1 MADNKVLVEFQIVQK
16 GQSISVVQK
25 NTEKLAK
32 STDKAS
38 ASQRKFNKQQD
49 AGYSRQK
56 QGMIQTANGTK
67 NFSKLAQSIDGV
79 GNSLVGAYATVAA
92 NVFALS
98 ALFNALKTAA
108 KFEQLKEGLDTLGTA
123 SGRTLG
129 IMAENLKA
137 VTGNAISLEEA
148 YRSAA
153 LGISGGFGA
162 EELAGLAKI
171 AKGAAQTL
179 GRDLGD
185 AFDRLT
191 RGAIKLEPEI
201 LDELGIMVRLDDAV
215 ENYATVLG
223 KAAGS
228 LSQAERRQ
236 AFMNAILEQ
245 GAAKFGQ
252 IAEEVDT
259 NVFDRL
265 GATFGDLT
273 KSIFGFVNAI
283 ISVPLGFLADNA
295 ILLGAALLGF
305 GSTLAKQIVPGL
317 ANAGAAAQANAAR
330 LLQVAEAS
338 ELAGDAQKA
347 AFATQ
352 ISGFKSGNK
361 GLEKYRKRIID
372 GTASTQD
379 FQKMQ
384 IKVNQSI
391 AGYNSARTRGNNI
404 DAVAL
409 KQRQTEAV
417 LLKEIILLEQ
427 GRAAAS
433 IKTAQALAQANAA
446 TGAAN
451 AITLFTVGA
460 QGMGAA
466 FAGINA
472 SAGLFKEELMGI
484 AKGALPKG
492 TKEIGFFG
500 KAAINGQVNAF
511 KFSNSLRLIGAAA
524 LAALPYLAAF
534 LAVVGVATIAY
545 NKLYNTKEQKEFI
558 KGQEQLTKILTSLDD
573 KAEEYNKTFDSIL
586 PIADIQ
592 IKQFD
597 IISNSIDEINGKLKE
612 QIRLRKDA
620 DESRATPNILGQTAP
635 QARNT
640 VEDIITPRLQNI
652 GASGQDAKFGGA
664 IYEDP
669 AAGALEGLLGSADLL
684 AQDTLQGM
692 QNILTPEAF
701 EGMKSSVA
709 SIFQIEDSAEL
720 QSFRALMKSE
730 IPGQASS
737 MRNEFQEIKDKIL
750 AGMPVTLKDFEMAI
764 DRSNKVTKNL
774 NQNFRGV
781 NQTLAESEKATS
793 KFIKALAPK
802 TSVDA
807 ISLQFQALE
816 TELTAASESAT
827 KAGLNPIIEIGRAL
841 SDTGTNVSRVVGVDF
856 YNQLQLVKQAEKDIN
871 DTKAAGNKVSQ
882 KQLDTLD
889 KQLNL
894 LGGFQGAYSETLK
907 LILEIQQ
914 AEITR
919 KDNLQ
924 ILSKLQSE
932 STKITS
938 SAAASAKMGFDIQT
952 KTFSL
957 KKAQLK
963 SDRDMLENT
972 FTGLKVQGTFGKRNL
987 TLEEFKKKSLQEQ
1000 LKLAKDNGIELNNV
1014 FALQKQGLKE
1024 NNLELERSL
1033 AFADEKNQ
1041 KEAMTQKALL
1051 SQLESQKTLNALTN
1065 TNLENEA
1072 KINKFKRT
1080 GSLDLNARETY
1091 DLQVAAARQ
1100 AVTNATEEAD
1110 IKNKIIDAEL
1120 SVQKA
1125 RLLILAEE
1133 AKSRGVTIDTTA
1145 INSAMDRAAE
1155 LNKEINNAGVT
1166 AAENTLALTV
1176 AQGLKKGIDL
1186 AKEGNVFDGYRQALS
1201 SAMDSESSGGAAVT
1215 FLESLSLGE
1224 TIVGS
1229 FAEQLK
1235 ELGPEGEAISAMA
1248 SGALKVAESMK
1259 ILSDSATKPG
1269 EKIKAGLAMFTAIG
1283 QAQQAAAK
1291 SQAHAVDQQIE
1302 AEKKRDG
1309 KSADSVAK
1317 IAALEKKKEAIQRKA
1332 FEQNK
1337 KIQLAQAVVNGLS
1350 AIQSGF
1356 ATQPFFPLG
1365 LAMGTMATMMTA
1377 MQIQAIKKQ
1386 TFNGGGGDLPS
1397 TPSSALNIGKRSS
1410 NVDVAQNATGGEL
1423 NYLRGGGT
1431 SGTNLGGAGGAM
1443 GRKGYANGGEG
1454 IVVGERGPEV
1464 ITPASPVDITPNFA
1478 LGGGTT
1484 NVNFSINAVDA
1495 TGVEDLLV
1503 NQRGNIIRMIREA
1516 ANENGEDFL
1525 TQVDPMAYG
1534 SNS

>member
-32 STDKAS
+32 STDKAA
-38 ASQRKFNKQQD
+38 ASQDKYNKQQN
-49 AGYSRQK
+49 AGYNRQK
-56 QGMIQTANGTK
+56 QGMIQTANSTK

-108 KFEQLKEGLDTLGTA
+108 KFEQLKEGLDNLGTS
-123 SGRTLG
+123 SGRTLS
-129 IMAENLKA
+129 IMAENLKE

-223 KAAGS
+223 KASGS

-245 GAAKFGQ
+245 GTAKFGE
-252 IAEEVDT
+252 IADEVDT

-265 GATFGDLT
+265 AATFGDLT

-283 ISVPLGFLADNA
+283 IGVPLGFLADNA
-295 ILLGAALLGF
+295 LLLGAALLGF

-317 ANAGAAAQANAAR
+317 ANAGAAAQTNAAR

-352 ISGFKSGNK
+352 IAGFKSGNA
-361 GLEKYRKRIID
+361 GLEKYRKRIIE
-372 GTASTQD
+372 GTATTAD
-379 FQKMQ
+379 FEKMQ
-384 IKVNQSI
+384 KKVNQSLG
-391 AGYNSARTRGNNI
+391 GYAAAKANNNKV
-404 DAVAL
+404 DAVGL
-409 KQRQTEAV
+409 KQRQTESV

-446 TGAAN
+446 MGAAN

-472 SAGLFKEELMGI
+472 SAGLFKDELMAI

-492 TKEIGFFG
+492 TKEVGFFG
-500 KAAINGQVNAF
+500 KAMINGQVNAF
-511 KFSNSLRLIGAAA
+511 KFSNTLRLVGAAA
-524 LAALPYLAAF
+524 LAALPYLAAL
-534 LAVVGVATIAY
+534 LAVVGVATVVF
-545 NKLYNTKEQKEFI
+545 NKLYNTKEQKKFK
-558 KGQEQLTKILTSLDD
+558 KGQEQLNTILDSLGK
-573 KAEEYNKTFDSIL
+573 KAEEYNTTFNSIL
-586 PIADIQ
+586 PIADVQ

-597 IISNSIDEINGKLKE
+597 IISNSIDEINSKLKE
-612 QIRLRKDA
+612 QIRLRELAND
-620 DESRATPNILGQTAP
+620 SRDGRDNRVGRSKKEAA
-635 QARNT
+635 QA
-640 VEDIITPRLQNI
+640 VEDIIQPRQVNI
-652 GASGQDAKFGGA
+652 GASGQDAKLGGRA
-664 IYEDP
+664 FINPNE
-669 AAGALEGLLGSADLL
+669 GALEDLLGSADVL
-684 AQDTLQGM
+684 AADTLKGLSTT
-692 QNILTPEAF
+692 LTPEAF
-701 EGMKSSVA
+701 KDVKSAVA

-730 IPGQASS
+730 IPGQAAS
-737 MRNEFQEIKDKIL
+737 MRKEFQIIKDKVL
-750 AGMPVTLKDFEMAI
+750 AGMPITLKDFEAAI

-816 TELTAASESAT
+816 TELGAASESAAR
-827 KAGLNPIIEIGRAL
+827 AGLDPIMEIGRAL
-841 SDTGTNVSRVVGVDF
+841 SDTGTNVSRILGVDF
-856 YNQLQLVKQAEKDIN
+856 YNQLQKVKAAEKSIN
-871 DTKAAGNKVSQ
+871 DTKAEGGEISFEQTTNLQ
-882 KQLDTLD
+882 FQL
-889 KQLNL
+889 KE
-894 LGGFQGAYSETLK
+894 LGKMKSTYSEQLE
-907 LILEIQQ
+907 LILKIQE

-919 KDNLQ
+919 KENLQ
-924 ILSKLQSE
+924 LLTKLQSE
-932 STKITS
+932 FSKLTST
-938 SAAASAKMGFDIQT
+938 ADASAQIGFDIQT
-952 KTFSL
+952 KTFNL

-972 FTGLKVQGTFGKRNL
+972 FTGLKQQGTFGKINL
-987 TLEEFKKKSLQEQ
+987 SLEQFKKKTLQEQ
-1000 LKLAKDNGIELNNV
+1000 LVIAKQNGIELNNV

-1024 NNLELERSL
+1024 QNLELEKKL
-1033 AFADEKNQ
+1033 AFADEANQ

-1051 SQLESQKTLNALTN
+1051 SQLESQKTLNDLTN
-1065 TNLENEA
+1065 KNLENEA

-1080 GSLDLNARETY
+1080 GSVELNSRETY
-1091 DLQVAAARQ
+1091 ELQVASARQ
-1100 AVTNATEEAD
+1100 AAETAKEEAD

-1120 SVQKA
+1120 AVQKA

-1133 AKSRGVTIDTTA
+1133 AKSRGVTIDTTT
-1145 INSAMDRAAE
+1145 INTAMENAAQ
-1155 LNKEINNAGVT
+1155 LNKDINAAGV
-1166 AAENTLALTV
+1166 AAADNTLALTV
-1176 AQGLKKGIDL
+1176 AKGLAEGIKL
-1186 AKEGNVFDGYRQALS
+1186 AEEGNVFDGYRQALA
-1201 SAMDSESSGGAAVT
+1201 SAMDATGEGGAKIS
-1215 FLESLSLGE
+1215 FLEGIALGE
-1224 TIVGS
+1224 TVVGS

-1248 SGALKVAESMK
+1248 SGALKVAESMS
-1259 ILSDSATKPG
+1259 ILGNSSATTG
-1269 EKIKAGLAMFTAIG
+1269 EKLQAGMAMFAAVG
-1283 QAQQAAAK
+1283 QAQQAQAKAA
-1291 SQAHAVDQQIE
+1291 AAAVDKQIE

-1309 KSADSVAK
+1309 KSKESVAK

-1337 KIQLAQAVVNGLS
+1337 KIQLAQAIINGFS

-1365 LAMGTMATMMTA
+1365 IAMGTLATVMTA

-1386 TFNGGGGDLPS
+1386 QFNGGAGDTPSAPS
-1397 TPSSALNIGKRSS
+1397 TALTIGKRS
-1410 NVDVAQNATGGEL
+1410 NAVDVSKQATGGEL
-1423 NYLRGGGT
+1423 NYIRGGST
-1431 SGTNLGGAGGAM
+1431 SGNDLGGAGAAM

-1454 IVVGERGPEV
+1454 IVVGERGPEI
-1464 ITPASPVDITPNFA
+1464 ITPADPVDITPNFA
-1478 LGGGTT
+1478 LGGET
-1484 NVNFSINAVDA
+1484 NVNFTINAVDA
-1495 TGVEDLLV
+1495 AGVEDLLT

-1534 SNS
+1534 SKS